1 MAQPKESWDNIK
13 FSFSDFTSKKP
24 NFLPWVLILIFIIL
38 FSLIRIRLLEIPLER
53 DEGEFAYAAQMLL
66 QNEPFYLSFYNY
78 KLPGIYAAYFLIIYL
93 FGQTIWAIHLGL
105 LFVNAFSILALFLIG
120 KKLFGAPVGVMAG
133 AFVGL
138 LSLGQQVVG
147 FSANWEHFVLLPA
160 LFGIFLLLQG
170 LETERDSYLGA
181 GGLCL
186 GIAFLM
192 RQHGAFFI
200 AFAALYFLYRRV
212 VQEKTPWEHW
222 VRQFIWFSLGV
233 ILPFGLTCLTM
244 WLDGTFERFWFMN
257 FIYAPQC
264 LREIPFA
271 IGMNNFLLKITKIA
285 GSALLIWCLAA
296 VGLSSLAWY
305 KRARTEWLFLLLF
318 TLFSFLA
325 IIPGYWFREH
335 YFLLVL
341 PAVALLAAVGV
352 WSLANL
358 LHYVKLD
365 RFISATLVFLFLFA
379 LGSSVFSQRQYL
391 FFLNPL
397 QISRQTYG
405 LNPFIESLKIAEY
418 LKEHTNPNDRVL
430 IIGSEP
436 QINFYSQ
443 RRSSTGYVFTD
454 QLVQN
459 HKYALAMQQEYI
471 KEVESRPPKFIVVVN
486 VPTSWCLT
494 PKSETM
500 IFRWVDRFLKTYYR
514 LVGIVDIKPN
524 GVANYYW
531 NNQADPE
538 KLKTFL
544 GAAIFMRR

>member
-1 MAQPKESWDNIK
+1 MTQPKKNWDN
-13 FSFSDFTSKKP
+13 FLSK
-24 NFLPWVLILIFIIL
+24 NSHFLPWILIFIFIIL

-78 KLPGIYAAYFLIIYL
+78 KLPGIYAAYFLIIYI

-105 LFVNAFSILALFLIG
+105 LFVNAFTILALFLIG
-120 KKLFGAPVGVMAG
+120 KKLFGAPVGLMAG
-133 AFVGL
+133 VFFGL

-170 LETERDSYLGA
+170 LEKERDSYLGA

-200 AFAALYFLYRRV
+200 AFAVLYFLYRQV
-212 VQEKTPWEHW
+212 INEKTPWRLW
-222 VRQFIWFSLGV
+222 VRQFIWLSLG
-233 ILPFGLTCLTM
+233 ILLPFGLTCLTM

-264 LREIPFA
+264 LREIPLA
-271 IGMNNFLLKITKIA
+271 IGVHSFRLKITKIA
-285 GSALLIWCLAA
+285 GAALLIWCLAA
-296 VGLSSLAWY
+296 VGFTSPIWD
-305 KRARTEWLFLLLF
+305 KRARQKWLFLLLF

-325 IIPGYWFREH
+325 ITPGYWFREH

-365 RFISATLVFLFLFA
+365 RFISATLVCLFLFA
-379 LGSSVFSQRQYL
+379 LGSAIFSQRQYL

-418 LKEHTNPNDRVL
+418 LKEHTNPNDRVV

-459 HKYALAMQQEYI
+459 HRYTLSMQQEFI
-471 KEVESRPPKFIVVVN
+471 KEVESRPPKFIVLVN

-494 PKSETM
+494 RKSETM
-500 IFRWVDRFLKTYYR
+500 IFRWVDQFLKRHYQ

-524 GVANYYW
+524 GVAAYYW
-531 NNQADPE
+531 NGQAVPE
-538 KLKTFL
+538 KLQRYL
-544 GAAIFMRR
+544 GATIFRRR